1 MKSRR
6 IADVVVR
13 LGLTQSRPLGG
24 ELLIPFVLELIWRH
38 LRRDLHWLAQS
49 ASRIRELVTGRQER
63 PNSSPGF
70 E

>member
-1 MKSRR
+1 
-6 IADVVVR
+6 
-13 LGLTQSRPLGG
+13 
-24 ELLIPFVLELIWRH
+24 LLIPFVLELIWRH